1 MPLLPFPNPNL
12 FEVEDAAKLSH
23 SRVISRY
30 DSPTNAVNH
39 RDRDRG
45 TGSLRRPSHSTGHA
59 GPHPAARARVSK
71 SLNNSQR
78 HNELTDGRRPV
89 SEKPDM
95 RADRNTYLL
104 VPFGP
109 SLTTWADYDALC

>member
-1 MPLLPFPNPNL
+1 MIHPLMRLTI
-12 FEVEDAAKLSH
+12 A
-23 SRVISRY
+23 I
-30 DSPTNAVNH
+30 
-39 RDRDRG
+39 G
-45 TGSLRRPSHSTGHA
+45 TGGPDRSGGPLPQHRTCGPVSGGPSTSF
-59 GPHPAARARVSK
+59 K

-109 SLTTWADYDALC
+109 LLTTWADYDALC